1 MNQRNLLRKYRPLLD
16 QLVLRDLKVKYR
28 RSILGYLW
36 SLLNPL
42 LMMCVMTLV
51 FSYVFRFSVEN
62 YPVYVIIGQ
71 TFWNFFFESTNMA
84 MSSILNNGALIRK
97 VYIPKLIFPI
107 SRVASSFVTMIF
119 SLAAIL
125 IVMIFTGVQ
134 FTPALLMLPFV
145 LLCLFL
151 FCLGI
156 GIALSA
162 LAVYFRDMMHL
173 YGVLTTAWM
182 YFTPIFW
189 TVDILP
195 ANVLPLIQLNPLLH
209 YISYFRSLVLE
220 GAVPPFSEH
229 VICLALS
236 LIVLAGGIALFR
248 RTQKNFIL
256 YI

>member
-1 MNQRNLLRKYRPLLD
+1 MNTTKLLKKYRPLLN

-28 RSILGYLW
+28 RSFLGYLW

-51 FSYVFRFSVEN
+51 FSYIFRFSVEN

-84 MSSILNNGALIRK
+84 MSSILVNGALIRK
-97 VYIPKLIFPI
+97 VYIPKMIFPV

-125 IVMIFTGVQ
+125 IVMIFTGVR
-134 FTPALLMLPFV
+134 FTPALLMLPFI

-151 FCLGI
+151 FCMGI
-156 GIALSA
+156 GMALSA

-182 YFTPIFW
+182 YLTPIFW
-189 TVDILP
+189 TTDILP
-195 ANVLPLIQLNPLLH
+195 ANVLPFIELNPL
-209 YISYFRSLVLE
+209 YQFITYFRSLVLY
-220 GAVPPFSEH
+220 GTVPSLTQH
-229 VICLALS
+229 LICLGMS
-236 LIVLAGGIALFR
+236 LAVLAIGAWIFR
-248 RTQKNFIL
+248 RSQKNFIL